1 MKKIV
6 IIGFLSGLCLNVF
19 SQDTS
24 LDLIE
29 EIEKRYANAK
39 TTDQK
44 LDVIFYNILEKQ
56 ISDYKEM
63 EKLKEKWQKKYEE
76 IKQGNNNKILEGL
89 ELERIELKSKISNLE
104 ITILK
109 KKQKISELERNK
121 NDISELKRREKDRVE
136 AEINEIFKHKELI
149 SEDLLKITKE
159 RALLYQVSS
168 QLVSDLNAFIDVS
181 KKILQAQNLL
191 SKRLNK
197 LETEGQLNVLK
208 NIRNNK
214 FDFLNIK
221 IKSLIILLEEYCDK
235 SQDLLD
241 KFETVDSS
249 GYTDEDL
256 KDLLKKQ
263 RSLFISF
270 PFLFDEITK
279 KIKDI
284 NYKSQLKE
292 CY

>member
-44 LDVIFYNILEKQ
+44 LDVIFYDILEKQ

-63 EKLKEKWQKKYEE
+63 ERLKTKWEEKYKE
-76 IKQGNNNKILEGL
+76 IKQGNNNKILEAL
-89 ELERIELKSKISNLE
+89 QAEKINLDSEISNLRITINMQIQEISNLE
-104 ITILK
+104 
-109 KKQKISELERNK
+109 RNK
-121 NDISELKRREKDRVE
+121 KDISELKSRERNRVE
-136 AEINEIFKHKELI
+136 AEINEIFKQQGLI

-181 KKILQAQNLL
+181 KKIIQAQNLL

-214 FDFLNIK
+214 FNFLNIK

-235 SQDLLD
+235 NQDLLD

-256 KDLLKKQ
+256 KGLLKKQ

-284 NYKSQLKE
+284 NYKSPLQE

>member
-76 IKQGNNNKILEGL
+76 IKQGNNNKILEAL
-89 ELERIELKSKISNLE
+89 QAEKINLDSEISNLRITINMQIQEISNLE
-104 ITILK
+104 
-109 KKQKISELERNK
+109 RNK
-121 NDISELKRREKDRVE
+121 KDISELKRRERNRVE
-136 AEINEIFKHKELI
+136 AEINEIFKHQGLI

-181 KKILQAQNLL
+181 KKIIQAQNLL

-197 LETEGQLNVLK
+197 LEIEGQLIVLK

-214 FDFLNIK
+214 FNFLNIK

>member
-6 IIGFLSGLCLNVF
+6 LIGFLSVLCLNVF

-29 EIEKRYANAK
+29 EIEKRYAGAK

-121 NDISELKRREKDRVE
+121 NDISELKRRERNRVE
-136 AEINEIFKHKELI
+136 AEINEIFKHQGLI

-181 KKILQAQNLL
+181 KKIIQAQNLL
-191 SKRLNK
+191 SKKLNK

-214 FDFLNIK
+214 FNFLNIK

-270 PFLFDEITK
+270 PFLFDEITR

-284 NYKSQLKE
+284 NYESQLQE